1 MDLLL
6 EDDELSNK
14 QDTRKAFIVRVKI
27 KLILCILGTLF
38 LMQLASILPAAEI
51 PEFKHIVLDDNIGKV
66 CYAVTMADVNND
78 GKPDPVALSEN
89 RLIWFE
95 NPTWTPHVIL
105 ENQLDLDHVCLAP
118 HDIDGDGLIDFAV
131 GAGWTKKGTI
141 QWVSRDK
148 ENPDG
153 LWKVYPIHV
162 EPWVHRM
169 RFADVLG
176 KGKPQLTVS
185 HLNKTE
191 GDGARL
197 LAFEIPDD
205 PRTERWPM
213 TVMSHQFNRMH
224 NHWHV
229 WDRTFTASQE
239 GLHLLKSANDQ
250 FEVQQIS
257 PGAKGNS
264 PAQSG
269 AGEVK
274 FGFASGGT
282 PLIASV
288 EPMHGNNIVVYL
300 KDGSPQSTWSRT
312 VLDDTLGRGHA
323 LWLADIDGKKGD
335 EIIIGHSEPATGEI
349 KVPGIYIFTKED
361 SEGLLWKKHILDD
374 GGMATEDLIAHDFD
388 GDGDIDIL
396 AGGRNT
402 HNVKLYLNQGVNKKE
417 QP

>member
-1 MDLLL
+1 M
-6 EDDELSNK
+6 
-14 QDTRKAFIVRVKI
+14 RVKI

-66 CYAVTMADVNND
+66 CYAVTVADVNND

-95 NPTWTPHVIL
+95 NPTWKPHVIL

-141 QWVSRDK
+141 QWISRDK

-153 LWKVYPIHV
+153 LWKVYPIHI

-176 KGKPQLTVS
+176 TGKPQLTVS
-185 HLNKTE
+185 PLNKTE

-197 LAFEIPDD
+197 LAFEIPED

-224 NHWHV
+224 NHWHFLGV
-229 WDRTFTASQE
+229 TLTASQE
-239 GLHLLKSANDQ
+239 GVHFLNSANDE

-257 PGAKGNS
+257 HGANGNS

-274 FGFASGGT
+274 LG
-282 PLIASV
+282 IAKRAKWIIAAV
-288 EPMHGNNIVVYL
+288 EPMHGNNLVVYL
-300 KDGSPQSTWSRT
+300 KNPRPDDTWKRV

-323 LWLADIDGKKGD
+323 LWLADIDGVKGH
-335 EIIIGHSEPATGEI
+335 EIIIGHSEPATGDI
-349 KVPGIYIFTKED
+349 KGPGIYIFTKEN
-361 SEGLLWKKHILDD
+361 EAGTEWKKHILDN
-374 GGMATEDLIAHDFD
+374 GGIAVEDLIAHDFD

-402 HNVKLYLNQGVNKKE
+402 HNVKLYLNQGMNKKE
-417 QP
+417 TP